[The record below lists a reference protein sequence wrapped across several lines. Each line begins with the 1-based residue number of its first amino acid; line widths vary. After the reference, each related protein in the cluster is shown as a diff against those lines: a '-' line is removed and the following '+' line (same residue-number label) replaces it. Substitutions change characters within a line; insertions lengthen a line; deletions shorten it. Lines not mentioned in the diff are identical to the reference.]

1 MEDSS
6 EKIYGWFSN
15 KQLENIR
22 EKFSRPYIYYKD
34 IYGNIVQV
42 TEVKNNRHT
51 KCLFD
56 DALSLGELVKFH
68 SSDKFPLPD
77 IYVRESLLKV
87 HCKNLFLS
95 EDLNLVDIAKI
106 TNGTTGAD
114 LSIICKEAAFLS
126 SKRDAST
133 VQFSDFDKAINNFH
147 SGNISQV
154 DSIDENVSSSRLVNA
169 DTPLDKVHGVQMY
182 RAGGS
187 GLRLPM
193 PFEIPYMSDEQ
204 LNENDSV

>member
-1 MEDSS
+1 M
-6 EKIYGWFSN
+6 
-15 KQLENIR
+15 
-22 EKFSRPYIYYKD
+22 
-34 IYGNIVQV
+34 

-56 DALSLGELVKFH
+56 DALSLGELVNFH

-114 LSIICKEAAFLS
+114 LS
-126 SKRDAST
+126 
-133 VQFSDFDKAINNFH
+133 V
-147 SGNISQV
+147 ISQFFGNLRYL
-154 DSIDENVSSSRLVNA
+154 DLSALNRL
-169 DTPLDKVHGVQMY
+169 L
-182 RAGGS
+182 
-187 GLRLPM
+187 LP
-193 PFEIPYMSDEQ
+193 S
-204 LNENDSV
+204 